1 MKVLDGVRVV
11 EQAAF
16 ISGPCAAMLLGDLGA
31 DVIKV
36 ERPDGGDPFRA
47 FHGALYSPHYQGYNR
62 NKRSIALD
70 LKDQGD
76 RRVFD
81 DLIAG
86 ADVFIENFRPG
97 VADRLGFGAAA
108 LQARNP
114 RLIYCS
120 ITGFGVSGPYVE
132 RPAYDTVAQAMS
144 GYLSLTLDPE
154 RPRMTGPAVADTL

>member
-47 FHGALYSPHYQGYNR
+47 FDGALYSPHYQGYNR

-70 LKDQGD
+70 LKRADD
-76 RRVFD
+76 RLTFER
-81 DLIAG
+81 LIES
-86 ADVFIENFRPG
+86 ADVFIQNFRPG
-97 VADRLGFGAAA
+97 VAERLGFG
-108 LQARNP
+108 
-114 RLIYCS
+114 
-120 ITGFGVSGPYVE
+120 
-132 RPAYDTVAQAMS
+132 PAE
-144 GYLSLTLDPE
+144 L
-154 RPRMTGPAVADTL
+154 